1 MSGES
6 KVREPDR
13 PADERRRV
21 SGITDCN
28 SSPEK
33 THIEGTGEKVVFAS
47 EDSGF
52 TVMRVQEDG
61 KSVPTTAVGSFP
73 SVTPGEML
81 RLSGRWVLDKRFGRQ
96 FRAESYESIMPATA
110 AGIERY
116 LGSGLI
122 KGIGPVMAAR
132 LVKRFGADT
141 LRVIDTLPERLRQVE
156 GIGPKRTG
164 MITSAWADQKEIRN
178 VMLFLHAHGVSSAY
192 ATKIFK
198 RYGAESVSVLQENP
212 YRLAEDIFGIGFKTA
227 DKIAQDMGIEP
238 DSPVRAESGVLYVL
252 GQFTQQGH
260 IFYPRDATIERAAG
274 TLEVS
279 FDLVE
284 SALERLKNAGKIVVY
299 ESGDGEAAVYL
310 KPMYLYETG
319 TADALKT
326 LLRVP
331 GKTVK
336 IDVEKAVLWVERNN
350 DIELSPEQKEAIRE
364 SVGARVLVITG
375 GPGTGKTTL
384 IKSLVDIYEK
394 KELKLA
400 LCAPTGRAAKRL
412 SEATGREA
420 KTIHRL
426 LEYSPKKGDFTR
438 NERNPLDADK
448 VIIDETSMVDIA
460 LMHNL
465 LKAVSPGASLV
476 FVGDVDQL
484 PSVGPGNVL
493 GEIIQS
499 DVFPVVRL
507 ETIFRQAARSMII
520 MNAHRINRGETPVLK
535 GTDADQDFYFV
546 EKDDPEEVC
555 NTIVDMATRRIPAK
569 FGFDPVNDIQVLSPM
584 HKGPAGVA
592 RLNDELQKALNPG
605 EDGVLRAGHLFR
617 VGDKVMQIRNDY
629 DKEVFNGDV
638 GRISEI
644 DHPEQRVV
652 VVYEGRDLSY
662 DFSELD
668 EVVPAYAI
676 SVHKSQGTEFPAVV
690 IPLVT
695 QHYVLLQRNLLYT
708 AVTRATKLAI
718 LVGSKK
724 ALNIAVRNDKIA
736 RRYTNLAER
745 LGGG

>member
-33 THIEGTGEKVVFAS
+33 THIEGTVEKVVFAS